1 MTTIGVLGRP
11 WRADVTPWGAVD
23 PWLGTHRL
31 DWWVAA
37 DDRWHVPEHETTL
50 RQRRLEG
57 APVVETRVKVPT
69 GDVVQRVYA
78 VADEGGLTVVE
89 FENAS
94 TLPVAI
100 ALSHPDVLTAR
111 PPADVPIQGIELPP
125 EAIVLPLGHQASVQ
139 VALAHDG
146 RRGGQLAASLPSALQ
161 VARGW
166 LIQMERAS
174 RLVLPDAS
182 WMERV
187 TSARCDLA
195 LAGLDAPEDD
205 PVAFLLGAH
214 ELSRL
219 GTSVDDWIPMV
230 VDAAEQLARGAVR
243 AGGPTWDEDRALVA
257 TRALL
262 TAGHEQR
269 GAADAAAIRLRLG
282 ERRSAAPA
290 PPDGVRIVA
299 WVEDQLARPA
309 PDDSCALLPS
319 GFPPSW
325 LGADFEC
332 YRLPAGDGADL
343 SFAVRWHGER
353 PALLWELHGAPS
365 LRITGGGA
373 DAAWSTTDGHGEALL
388 AAPP

>member
-1 MTTIGVLGRP
+1 M
-11 WRADVTPWGAVD
+11 
-23 PWLGTHRL
+23 
-31 DWWVAA
+31 
-37 DDRWHVPEHETTL
+37 
-50 RQRRLEG
+50 
-57 APVVETRVKVPT
+57 
-69 GDVVQRVYA
+69 
-78 VADEGGLTVVE
+78 
-89 FENAS
+89 
-94 TLPVAI
+94 
-100 ALSHPDVLTAR
+100 
-111 PPADVPIQGIELPP
+111 PIQGIELPA
-125 EAIVLPLGHQASVQ
+125 EAIVLPLGHHSSVQ

-146 RRGGQLAASLPSALQ
+146 RRGGPLVASLPSALQ

-182 WMERV
+182 WVERV

-219 GTSVDDWIPMV
+219 GASVEDWVPMV
-230 VDAAEQLARGAVR
+230 VDAAEQMARDAAR

-262 TAGHEQR
+262 TASHETR
-269 GAADAAAIRLRLG
+269 GVADVAAMRLRLG
-282 ERRSAAPA
+282 ERRSAALV
-290 PPDGVRIVA
+290 PPDGVRVVS

-309 PDDSCALLPS
+309 PDGSCALLPS
-319 GFPPSW
+319 GFPPPW
-325 LGADFEC
+325 LGVDFEC
-332 YRLPAGDGADL
+332 YRLAAGDGADL

-365 LRITGGGA
+365 VRLTGGGA
-373 DAAWSTTDGHGEALL
+373 DATWSTTDGHGEALL